1 MLMVVGVGIYVSR
14 FNKKTSDYFKGG
26 GYIPWGLS
34 MISLFV
40 SGFSAFMFV
49 GASGFTYRNG
59 GAAFILFSLAL
70 PAYLIGYFI
79 YGRLWRRTRID
90 TPMQFLNRR
99 YSPGTTYFYT
109 ILSVIPNVLIIGI
122 MIYMLSIFVSTA
134 LGFNQQMFDLVASL
148 RSMDSSSHSSSP
160 VSSSGS
166 TPRLAASGPSW

>member
-1 MLMVVGVGIYVSR
+1 MPELNHLNAVDYAVLILYMLMVIGVGVYVSR
-14 FNKKTSDYFKGG
+14 FNKETADYFKGG

-59 GAAFILFSLAL
+59 GAAFILFSFAL

-99 YSPGTTYFYT
+99 FSPGTTY
-109 ILSVIPNVLIIGI
+109 
-122 MIYMLSIFVSTA
+122 
-134 LGFNQQMFDLVASL
+134 
-148 RSMDSSSHSSSP
+148 
-160 VSSSGS
+160 
-166 TPRLAASGPSW
+166 